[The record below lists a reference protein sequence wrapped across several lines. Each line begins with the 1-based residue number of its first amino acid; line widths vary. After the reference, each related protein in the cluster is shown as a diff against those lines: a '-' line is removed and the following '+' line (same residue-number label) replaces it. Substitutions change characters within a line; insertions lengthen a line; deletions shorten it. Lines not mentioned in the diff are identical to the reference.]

1 MREASFGPPVHGAD
15 TPVLDVEDLDRE
27 VRRLWL
33 LWHSS
38 PLQRSAVG
46 AALPR
51 LIRRAHSSIRCAE
64 GVARR
69 RYRASAAD
77 LYRLVQRL
85 LAHISEPALHALAV
99 ERGRALS
106 EDADTAMSLAQAA
119 WSSSVGL
126 CASGYYDD
134 AAQLADRG
142 ATALLASYGGH
153 PTAAAMGTLGALQ
166 LEAAAAH
173 GLAGRAGDAYHYLD
187 AAAATAGRMPLG
199 AWHLPSAFERT
210 NVEILAV
217 IVGTALHRYGEA
229 ATRAHKLDLSGSPS
243 VVRRSRLLLE
253 LAHAQAHKREF
264 TDAVRSL
271 DAAAEISLEAVALI
285 PWARTLAD
293 ELAQRAPRAVR
304 TNADQLASRLKAVF

>member
-1 MREASFGPPVHGAD
+1 
-15 TPVLDVEDLDRE
+15 
-27 VRRLWL
+27 
-33 LWHSS
+33 
-38 PLQRSAVG
+38 
-46 AALPR
+46 
-51 LIRRAHSSIRCAE
+51 
-64 GVARR
+64 
-69 RYRASAAD
+69 
-77 LYRLVQRL
+77 
-85 LAHISEPALHALAV
+85 
-99 ERGRALS
+99 
-106 EDADTAMSLAQAA
+106 
-119 WSSSVGL
+119 
-126 CASGYYDD
+126 
-134 AAQLADRG
+134 
-142 ATALLASYGGH
+142 
-153 PTAAAMGTLGALQ
+153 MGTLGALQ

-173 GLAGRAGDAYHYLD
+173 GLAGREGDAYHYLD
-187 AAAATAGRMPLG
+187 AAAATTGRMPNG

-229 ATRAHKLDLSGSPS
+229 AARAHKLDLSGSPS

-304 TNADQLASRLKAVF
+304 TNAGQLASRLKAVF